1 MEPFFCPPYYPSRFY
16 GSEPPVLS
24 HDWMLDM
31 GSWYDG
37 RMQPFA
43 HPPFGYHR
51 QVHYPVATRQGRE
64 DGIIRG
70 DVFTPLRSRAASVRL
85 PFQQLFD
92 DKLFGSG
99 LADDVICLLEQH
111 SQKLDEANKT
121 SGEGLK
127 TSANEDSSV
136 VSTSSENVDLTKP
149 STSSAEPTSKES
161 SRSGEDVRKE
171 IAEKKRANPCDGYM
185 LQFERSPHGLY
196 RPVYSPVSLR
206 RKQGSAPV
214 KQLLDDDFFKSVFTD
229 DLLSLLE
236 HHVSEA
242 DDAYRG
248 ESGTTATDASSSE
261 GAVARKEDNDQS
273 SKPFNVS
280 LKLGDFHPENVHV
293 SLDGRKVIVKAKR
306 EEHGDDDSWKR
317 HSHVEYSFSLPEET
331 PAESLTT
338 SFNTDGILSI
348 TAEKDDA
355 SNKALKGSSEKQ
367 GETEQKKE
375 EEYKQAVG
383 ADNNE
388 EK

>member
-1 MEPFFCPPYYPSRFY
+1 M
-16 GSEPPVLS
+16 VWWS
-24 HDWMLDM
+24 HATIR
-31 GSWYDG
+31 SSSIRY
-37 RMQPFA
+37 RRP
-43 HPPFGYHR
+43 
-51 QVHYPVATRQGRE
+51 VHYHVATRQGRD
-64 DGIIRG
+64 DGRIRG
-70 DVFTPLRSRAASVRL
+70 DVFSPLRSRAASVRL

-92 DKLFGSG
+92 DKLFRFG

-121 SGEGLK
+121 SGEELKSEANKTSGEGLK
-127 TSANEDSSV
+127 SSANEDSSG
-136 VSTSSENVDLTKP
+136 VSASSENVDLTKP

-161 SRSGEDVRKE
+161 SRSGDDVRKE
-171 IAEKKRANPCDGYM
+171 IAEKKRADPCDGYM
-185 LQFERSPHGLY
+185 LQFECSPHGLC

-206 RKQGSAPV
+206 RKQESAPV
-214 KQLLDDDFFKSVFTD
+214 KQLLDDDFFTSVLTD

-242 DDAYRG
+242 DDAYKRK
-248 ESGTTATDASSSE
+248 SGTTATDASSSE
-261 GAVARKEDNDQS
+261 GAVARKEDIDQS
-273 SKPFNVS
+273 GKPFNVS

-348 TAEKDDA
+348 TAKKDDA
-355 SNKALKGSSEKQ
+355 SNKSLKGSSEKKD
-367 GETEQKKE
+367 EAEQKKE

-383 ADNNE
+383 AVNNE

>member
-121 SGEGLK
+121 SGEELKSKANKTSGEGLK
-127 TSANEDSSV
+127 TSTNDHEDSSGA
-136 VSTSSENVDLTKP
+136 SAPTENVDLTKP

-161 SRSGEDVRKE
+161 SRSGDDVRKE
-171 IAEKKRANPCDGYM
+171 IAEKRRADPCEGYM

-206 RKQGSAPV
+206 RKQESAPV

-229 DLLSLLE
+229 DLLSLIE

-242 DDAYRG
+242 DDAYRWK
-248 ESGTTATDASSSE
+248 SGTTATDASSSE
-261 GAVARKEDNDQS
+261 GAVARKEDIVQS
-273 SKPFNVS
+273 GKSFNVS
-280 LKLGDFHPENVHV
+280 LKLGDRLPPRER
-293 SLDGRKVIVKAKR
+293 SCQPGWSKGDREREAGRT
-306 EEHGDDDSWKR
+306 W
-317 HSHVEYSFSLPEET
+317 
-331 PAESLTT
+331 
-338 SFNTDGILSI
+338 
-348 TAEKDDA
+348 
-355 SNKALKGSSEKQ
+355 
-367 GETEQKKE
+367 
-375 EEYKQAVG
+375 
-383 ADNNE
+383 
-388 EK
+388 